1 MRRVV
6 ITGVGA
12 VSPCGADTASTWGAL
27 REGRSGIGPITLFD
41 ASAYATQIAGEC
53 RDFDPE
59 KYIEKKRLRE
69 GDRFIH
75 LAVGASHLAVE
86 AAGIADLN
94 EEQKERTGTFIGVG
108 ICGLGLIEQQAKVLF
123 EKGPRRMTP
132 YFIPGTI
139 ANLAPGTV
147 SMRYGFK
154 GPSYTTT
161 SACSSGAHA
170 IGEAFRWIARGDI
183 DLAVAGGSEA
193 AVTGLGIGGFN
204 AMRALSKRN
213 DAPEKASRP
222 YDKDRDGF
230 VMGEGSGI
238 MILEEREHALRRG
251 ANILCEILGYGATAD
266 AHHLSQPA
274 PEGEGAQRAMRAALK
289 DAKLDAGYGMSDDA
303 HHITAP
309 DPIGSGAAL
318 AMRWA
323 LADAGEVPASVRY
336 VNAHGTST
344 EVGDITELEAIEKVF
359 GAHAKSGLLIS
370 ATKSMTGHLL
380 GAAGGLE
387 AVITVLAIHDGVIP
401 PTINL
406 DNPDERAAGFDLVP
420 HTSRQKR
427 VEVALSNSFGFGGTN
442 VALIFKR
449 HG

>member
-41 ASAYATQIAGEC
+41 ASAHATQIAGEC

-75 LAVGASHLAVE
+75 LAIGASSLAVDK
-86 AAGIADLN
+86 AGIADLSD
-94 EEQKERTGTFIGVG
+94 EQKERTGTFIGVG
-108 ICGLGLIEQQAKVLF
+108 ICGLGLIEAQANVLH

-132 YFIPGTI
+132 YFIPGAI
-139 ANLAPGTV
+139 ANLAPGQV

-183 DLAVAGGSEA
+183 DMAVAGGAEA

-213 DAPEKASRP
+213 DAPTKASRP

-230 VMGEGSGI
+230 VMSEGAGI
-238 MILEEREHALRRG
+238 LVLEEREHALKRG
-251 ANILCEILGYGATAD
+251 AHIHAEILGYGATAD
-266 AHHLSQPA
+266 AYHLSQPA

-289 DAKLDAGYGMSDDA
+289 DAKLDPRDVG
-303 HHITAP
+303 
-309 DPIGSGAAL
+309 
-318 AMRWA
+318 
-323 LADAGEVPASVRY
+323 Y
-336 VNAHGTST
+336 VNSHGTST
-344 EVGDITELEAIEKVF
+344 EAGDITELEAIERVF
-359 GAHAKSGLLIS
+359 GAHARSGLLIS

-387 AVITVLAIHDGVIP
+387 AVISVLALEDGVIP

-406 DNPDERAAGFDLVP
+406 ENPDERAAGFDLVP
-420 HTSRQKR
+420 HVARQTR

-449 HG
+449 HA